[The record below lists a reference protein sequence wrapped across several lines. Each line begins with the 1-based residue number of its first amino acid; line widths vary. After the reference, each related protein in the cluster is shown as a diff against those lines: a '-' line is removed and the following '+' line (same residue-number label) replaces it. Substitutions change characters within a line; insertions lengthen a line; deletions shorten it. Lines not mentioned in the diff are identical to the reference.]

1 MTECSLQ
8 ELLGKHTSTGGCR
21 NIPALVGRQAP
32 ASLQEPVRGPHRGWA
47 AGRGCLMLLPVLGLV
62 PFPLQA
68 PGSLL
73 YGQKRMHLFWKGV
86 DTWERV
92 CGEGRGGVRAFKGRD
107 LPRLGHPRSC
117 PGGCP
122 SCC

>member
-8 ELLGKHTSTGGCR
+8 ESLGKHTSTVGCR
-21 NIPALVGRQAP
+21 NIPALVGRQAR
-32 ASLQEPVRGPHRGWA
+32 ASLQEPVCGPRRGWA
-47 AGRGCLMLLPVLGLV
+47 AGWGCLMLLPVLGLV

-86 DTWERV
+86 DTWECV
-92 CGEGRGGVRAFKGRD
+92 WGGA
-107 LPRLGHPRSC
+107 
-117 PGGCP
+117 GGM
-122 SCC
+122 